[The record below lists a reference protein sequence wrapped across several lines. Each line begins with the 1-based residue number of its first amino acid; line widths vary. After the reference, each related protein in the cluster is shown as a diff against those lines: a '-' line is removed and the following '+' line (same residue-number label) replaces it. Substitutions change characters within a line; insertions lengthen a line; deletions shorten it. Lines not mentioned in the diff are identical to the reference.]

1 MEQLRSF
8 RQNQKNMLDGE
19 FMSPQCHIRMVE
31 ELDEVLE
38 FREEA
43 QVSER
48 RD

>member
-1 MEQLRSF
+1 
-8 RQNQKNMLDGE
+8 MLDGE
-19 FMSPQCHIRMVE
+19 IASPQCHIRMVE
-31 ELDEVLE
+31 ENGGVLK